1 LGHQWKGKPLVLP
14 RLAPQCRGIWGRAI
28 WGMYRGNTCM
38 GKGEGRKWR
47 LVDRELGRGITF
59 EM

>member
-14 RLAPQCRGIWGRAI
+14 RLDPQCRGIWGAVRGI
-28 WGMYRGNTCM
+28 YRGNTCM
-38 GKGEGRKWR
+38 GEREGREWG
-47 LVDRELGRGITF
+47 LMDRKLGRGITS